1 MTKLGGI
8 GCTLIGLGPCVVL
21 FIATVA
27 RNPLKIIVMT
37 ASGFFWLLSLL
48 VASIFWF
55 AISHL
60 TSHLA
65 PSLIIAVV
73 TQEAMRFAFY
83 KLIVKADEGLH
94 LITANMRATPPTLQV
109 ADSRRLSPA
118 SGGGDRNSFEFAIP
132 VNRRSSDLLRPVQG
146 GLGGILSHQI
156 VAYVAGLGFG
166 VMSCVVELLRLLHE
180 SYGPGIHFDNLESK
194 FFFVVAAFQAMC
206 LSMMQIFWSLVLFA
220 AFEMRA
226 YVQLI
231 SVYVVHLAISCLSL
245 LNTFPSPW
253 PEFVCAVYFVTLIG
267 MIVLTS
273 FLLRKRNGA
282 IRTLQQRAAQTAG
295 GAN

>member
-1 MTKLGGI
+1 MM
-8 GCTLIGLGPCVVL
+8 
-21 FIATVA
+21 
-27 RNPLKIIVMT
+27 KILT
-37 ASGFFWLLSLL
+37 EKCSKNTPHCSGFFWLLSLL

-194 FFFVVAAFQAMC
+194 FFFVVAVLLYFIDNYFL
-206 LSMMQIFWSLVLFA
+206 LSHSESVPSYVSLNDANILV
-220 AFEMRA
+220 
-226 YVQLI
+226 
-231 SVYVVHLAISCLSL
+231 
-245 LNTFPSPW
+245 P
-253 PEFVCAVYFVTLIG
+253 CAVRCVRNACLCPADFR
-267 MIVLTS
+267 
-273 FLLRKRNGA
+273 LR
-282 IRTLQQRAAQTAG
+282 RASCDLMPVPTEYIPVPLA
-295 GAN
+295 